1 MIFNLSS
8 GGSGDNPLNVKISS
22 GSELP
27 STGSTN
33 EVYVVTVAAVTKWV
47 MSAEIPSSPE
57 SGMVWFQTALSGSA
71 ELDILKQNSLL
82 LALTNCKQYIND
94 EWINCD
100 AYLWSGTAWI
110 QFGQE
115 ITILYEATGDD
126 MTSLASSWT
135 GEGWT
140 QGGYGACPGGTIS
153 STTLAVSSS
162 YSASGQLSDCVVGLS
177 SPIDMTGIKTI
188 SFTASVT
195 GSAYGVGAALSQ
207 SKSLTSLTQSTTIKE
222 TGAATY
228 MLDVSDLTDSYY
240 IIFWGYRSSVNGA
253 GTLNVTKVWY
263 EADSAS
269 EGSESDTGTKTSGD
283 GTEERETTGTFWDEI
298 KYFTKSDF
306 ACSCGGA
313 YCDGYN
319 SVEPAEQTVRVVD
332 EIRRRAGSAITITSA
347 IRCPTRNAAV
357 GGVSNSLHITGQ
369 AVDISS
375 GTLYPYELQ
384 NIANEVMADLLPSTQ
399 GGIGK
404 YSWGIHVDNG
414 TKRTWEG

>member
-1 MIFNLSS
+1 MIFNFSS
-8 GGSGDNPLNVKISS
+8 GGGSGSLNVKITSGTSLPTS
-22 GSELP
+22 GSANEIFINTTA
-27 STGSTN
+27 SVTGW
-33 EVYVVTVAAVTKWV
+33 A
-47 MSAEIPSSPE
+47 MQAEAPESPT
-57 SGMVWFQTALSGSA
+57 SGMVWFQSALSGDASMNV
-71 ELDILKQNSLL
+71 LKQNSLL
-82 LALTNCKQYIND
+82 LALTKCQQYING
-94 EWINCD
+94 EWLNVD
-100 AYLWSGTAWI
+100 AYLWTGTEWI
-110 QFGQE
+110 QFGHE
-115 ITILYEATGDD
+115 ITVMFEATGDD
-126 MTSLASSWT
+126 TTSLVSNWT
-135 GEGWT
+135 VSNWT
-140 QGGYGACPGGTIS
+140 QGGYGTCVSGTAS
-153 STTLAVSSS
+153 NTGLTASSS
-162 YSASGQLSDCVVGLS
+162 YSSSGTKSDCVVGIS
-177 SPIDMTGIKTI
+177 VPIDLTDVKTI
-188 SFTASVT
+188 SFTASVS
-195 GSAYGVGAALSQ
+195 GSVGGVGAALSQ
-207 SKSLTSLTQSTTIKE
+207 SKSLTSLSLTTMATAAAE
-222 TGAATY
+222 TTY
-228 MLDVSDLTDSYY
+228 TMDVSSLSDSYY
-240 IIFWGYRSSVNGA
+240 LIFFGYRSSVNSA
-253 GTLNVTKVWY
+253 GTITVTKVWY
-263 EADSAS
+263 EADKGT
-269 EGSESDTGTKTSGD
+269 EGSETDSGSHTSGD